1 MSNLHDKKLEAMLK
15 ARRMEPPSSDL
26 AHRIILKSQRI
37 PQRAT
42 VSPWQ
47 WLQELF
53 SEFHLAKP
61 AYVLAAILILGF
73 IIGFSSPIGTN
84 ATNEADTA
92 QTETFL
98 YANEGVL

>member
-1 MSNLHDKKLEAMLK
+1 MTNRHDEKLEAMLK
-15 ARRMEPPSSDL
+15 ARYVEPPSSDL
-26 AHRIILKSQRI
+26 AQRIILRSQGI
-37 PQRAT
+37 PQQAT

-53 SEFHLAKP
+53 AEFHLPKP
-61 AYVLAAILILGF
+61 AYIVAATLILGF

-84 ATNEADTA
+84 TTSDTDTA

>member
-1 MSNLHDKKLEAMLK
+1 MNDRHDEKLEAMLK
-15 ARRMEPPSSDL
+15 ARPIEPASSDL
-26 AHRIILKSQRI
+26 AQRIILKSQSI
-37 PQRAT
+37 PQRTA

-61 AYVLAAILILGF
+61 AYILAGTLLLGF
-73 IIGFSSPIGTN
+73 VIGFSAPLGTSPAN
-84 ATNEADTA
+84 DADTA
-92 QTETFL
+92 QVENFL